1 MLCVIGRFLQIT
13 LDMLAALEIPEM
25 ECLVIVDCVVVMHDI
40 GLVCKMIEDPVFKDP
55 CKILVLMSGVVGDPL
70 IPVKPQVSL
79 FCQDGDDCIIPVQDA
94 PCQDQEPEVSFEG
107 GKFFEA
113 FFGSFA
119 IYPSDGQT
127 CPFVTAD
134 KN

>member
-1 MLCVIGRFLQIT
+1 
-13 LDMLAALEIPEM
+13 
-25 ECLVIVDCVVVMHDI
+25 
-40 GLVCKMIEDPVFKDP
+40 
-55 CKILVLMSGVVGDPL
+55 MSVVVGDPL

-134 KN
+134 KNRGTLLIAELTVFIRESATAWMLGP